1 VRVLARL
8 RGFQRLTRVGDALR
22 MVSDSVRIVP
32 PKIVSVPLEF
42 CLGKV
47 LGECVVAPK
56 DLPSVDRSVVDGFA
70 VRAEDMV
77 GSTQSEPKV
86 LKLKGGNLVGGGEA
100 VRVWTGQPIPKG
112 ANSVVMLENAKLDGN
127 SVRFFGVIVPHEN
140 VSRKGEDVAKGVVA
154 MRAGLRLRS
163 HHVGLLAAMGFAKVK
178 VFGKPKVAVLATGNE
193 IVEVGSSRGRGQI
206 FDVNR
211 HVLLALCEELG
222 VETVDLGIVGDD
234 VGKISDAIKHGVDCA
249 DIVVSSGG
257 TSVGSPDLVPEAV
270 KLLPKSTLIVH
281 GVALRPAMPTGVAV
295 VGGKPVLLL
304 SGNPVASVIGFEVFG
319 RPLLCKMLGLKEVE
333 ARPVVRARLL
343 KRVTVALGRMNYV
356 RVKVQ
361 RIGNDFVAE
370 PVSSR
375 GSGLISTLTR
385 ANGFLVVGE
394 DREGVAEGEI
404 ISVSLFD
411 DVRGD

>member
-1 VRVLARL
+1 
-8 RGFQRLTRVGDALR
+8 
-22 MVSDSVRIVP
+22 
-32 PKIVSVPLEF
+32 
-42 CLGKV
+42 
-47 LGECVVAPK
+47 
-56 DLPSVDRSVVDGFA
+56 
-70 VRAEDMV
+70 
-77 GSTQSEPKV
+77 
-86 LKLKGGNLVGGGEA
+86 
-100 VRVWTGQPIPKG
+100 
-112 ANSVVMLENAKLDGN
+112 
-127 SVRFFGVIVPHEN
+127 
-140 VSRKGEDVAKGVVA
+140 
-154 MRAGLRLRS
+154 
-163 HHVGLLAAMGFAKVK
+163 VK

-234 VGKISDAIKHGVDCA
+234 VGKISDAIKHGVGCA
-249 DIVVSSGG
+249 DIAVSSGG

-270 KLLPKSTLIVH
+270 KLLPESTLIVH

-319 RPLLCKMLGLKEVE
+319 RPLFCRMLGLKEVE

-356 RVKVQ
+356 RVRVL

-404 ISVSLFD
+404 VSVSLFD